1 MATQKFTAIKMTDAE
16 LFDAF
21 SAVASLI
28 PQLGKA
34 SLNMQLAESGAAFDA
49 RITELDTSPGVQEL
63 RAGKAALLHR
73 ASLSGGGYAIAI
85 LRGPSADEVT
95 VTIPD
100 QQQPETQKAT
110 IKFLTAVH
118 DHFRAYGRTAATDE
132 VLGRELAE
140 FYRQREE
147 LLTRLER
154 VHTEIVEANEAYRHR
169 LEESAA
175 ADRQKLET
183 EFQRRRDELDADHK
197 RKEAVLSERE
207 SALQAQIA
215 KLDDRSSTHAR
226 RDVRQE
232 LKKIVAERT
241 ASFHLSRDTVR
252 KRAPVHTL
260 FIVLILASGT
270 LFALALLGRLPTPTA
285 IASWLVAF
293 RMSVIGAAFAA
304 AIIFYIRWAD
314 HWFRQHADE
323 EMRLKR
329 LELDLDRATWVVE
342 MALEWKREKDSDIP
356 QELVDRLSRNLF
368 ESDASSR
375 PRHPGEELASA
386 LLGASSGLSINLP
399 GVGEAKFDRKG
410 IQQFKDAVAKH
421 TNEG

>member
-1 MATQKFTAIKMTDAE
+1 MGNQKFTAIKMTDAE
-16 LFDAF
+16 LFGAF
-21 SAVASLI
+21 SAVAALL
-28 PQLGKA
+28 PQLAKA

-49 RITELDTSPGVQEL
+49 RIAELDASPGVQEL

-73 ASLSGGGYAIAI
+73 VSLSGGGYGVVIV
-85 LRGPSADEVT
+85 RGPSADEVT

-100 QQQPETQKAT
+100 QQQPETQKVT
-110 IKFLTAVH
+110 IKFLSAVH
-118 DHFRAYGRTAATDE
+118 EHFRAYGRTAATDE
-132 VLGRELAE
+132 VLGRELTE

-154 VHTEIVEANEAYRHR
+154 VHTEMLEANEAYRRR

-175 ADRQKLET
+175 VDRQNLDT
-183 EFQRRRDELDADHK
+183 EFQRRRDELDAEQK
-197 RKEAVLSERE
+197 KEAALSERE
-207 SALQAQIA
+207 AALQTQIA

-252 KRAPVHTL
+252 KRAPVHIL

-285 IASWLVAF
+285 LASWLVAF

-342 MALEWKREKDSDIP
+342 MALEWKREKDTDIP

-410 IQQFKDAVAKH
+410 IQQFKDAVGKH
-421 TNEG
+421 TNNG